1 MKFKAQEVPIL
12 ESANKL
18 QTNAEELN
26 INETIYHPSYLVG
39 LIHNPDILAYTDDE
53 MFKRDFKEI
62 FQLLHH
68 GNLKLI
74 QNGKDFSFL
83 KFEKNISETKND
95 FNLPYY
101 NLNNINLYAIANQ
114 KNELLQS
121 VSRKLC
127 KKIKIKKITNKPLI
141 KVFFSEKEAE
151 NYLRSLISYDFF
163 NHTNKPLKIVN
174 INLETAYCLWQN
186 CSSQMALIPSSE
198 GLGKTIY
205 FSDQSLKLPNG
216 NTVSLISFEKEGLI
230 KTLTSFGK
238 RNCKIQS
245 KKFNTFLKESKDEL
259 ENYFFLPIASNS
271 TIQEE
276 VLFSPEKKF
285 SPLTRFRNILLA
297 NPLAYH
303 TKNQI
308 ITKEKNLP
316 KSFAEEEYEKLLKKE
331 KTRNRKRKRKLRRRN
346 LYRKYRWAFQKLY
359 YWSMEETTKTAVN
372 SKNMLVQQ
380 LLNRTRWRVYDQSDI
395 KNGWFKR
402 KKRASKIIKFDPIR
416 ERKSFFFKRP
426 STLIEYFSQQVIW
439 DRKDREVPITKFAPL
454 TWRMRSLFTS
464 PDSKNAACNPSQI
477 ESIEK
482 FVIELNEEKPKLTK
496 EVMKIKSLTDISKQ
510 TKSFKK

>member
-259 ENYFFLPIASNS
+259 ENYFFLPIASNYYSRRS
-271 TIQEE
+271 T
-276 VLFSPEKKF
+276 F
-285 SPLTRFRNILLA
+285 LT
-297 NPLAYH
+297 
-303 TKNQI
+303 
-308 ITKEKNLP
+308 
-316 KSFAEEEYEKLLKKE
+316 
-331 KTRNRKRKRKLRRRN
+331 
-346 LYRKYRWAFQKLY
+346 
-359 YWSMEETTKTAVN
+359 
-372 SKNMLVQQ
+372 
-380 LLNRTRWRVYDQSDI
+380 
-395 KNGWFKR
+395 
-402 KKRASKIIKFDPIR
+402 
-416 ERKSFFFKRP
+416 
-426 STLIEYFSQQVIW
+426 
-439 DRKDREVPITKFAPL
+439 
-454 TWRMRSLFTS
+454 
-464 PDSKNAACNPSQI
+464 
-477 ESIEK
+477 
-482 FVIELNEEKPKLTK
+482 
-496 EVMKIKSLTDISKQ
+496 
-510 TKSFKK
+510 